1 MYRGLDWSDIES
13 GVPVFIT
20 ILVMPLTF
28 SIAAGIALGF
38 LTHVG
43 IKLVIGKGTQISGG
57 VWIITLFGLIWMAL
71 QTYA

>member
-1 MYRGLDWSDIES
+1 M
-13 GVPVFIT
+13 
-20 ILVMPLTF
+20 MPLTF

-43 IKLVIGKGTQISGG
+43 IKLIMGKGTQISGG
-57 VWIITLFGLIWMAL
+57 VWIITLFGLIWMVL